1 LRSSFTVAKTA
12 SKAENNILGRITDYL
27 SDTRAELRKVTW
39 PTRQAAW
46 NLTLI
51 VLGVTIFMSL
61 VLGAAD
67 WLFSIIMKGIVTG
80 NPIGAVAAVVVVAV
94 GGAAVYFSQ
103 RD

>member
-1 LRSSFTVAKTA
+1 MAKTA
-12 SKAENNILGRITDYL
+12 SKAQDNILQRVIQYF

-51 VLGVTIFMSL
+51 VLGVTVFMSL

-67 WLFSIIMKGIVTG
+67 WAFSVIMKGIVNG
-80 NPIGAVAAVVVVAV
+80 NFVGIAAAVLVVVV

>member
-1 LRSSFTVAKTA
+1 MAKTA
-12 SKAENNILGRITDYL
+12 SKAEGNILGRVNHYFA
-27 SDTRAELRKVTW
+27 DTRAELRKVTW

-51 VLGVTIFMSL
+51 VLGVTVFMAL

-67 WLFSIIMKGIVTG
+67 WSFSVIMKGIVNG
-80 NPIGAVAAVVVVAV
+80 NLIGIAAAVIVVAG
-94 GGAAVYFSQ
+94 GGAATYFSQ